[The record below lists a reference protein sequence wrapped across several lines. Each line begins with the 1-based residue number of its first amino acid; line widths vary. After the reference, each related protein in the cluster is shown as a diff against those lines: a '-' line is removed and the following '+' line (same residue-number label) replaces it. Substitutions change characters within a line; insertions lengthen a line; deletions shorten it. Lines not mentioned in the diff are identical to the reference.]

1 MMESNS
7 TTTTTMEMEDG
18 LQGVQGVQLIG
29 PDIFEVLDCVNGKF
43 AFKSTINDHYLSFQM
58 FGIKL
63 IPSLKDSEQFE
74 IYKI

>member
-1 MMESNS
+1 M

-18 LQGVQGVQLIG
+18 VQGVQGVQFMG
-29 PDIFEVLDCVNGKF
+29 PDIFEVLDCVNGKY
-43 AFKSTINDHYLSFQM
+43 AFKSTMNDHYLSFQM
-58 FGIKL
+58 FGGIKL